1 MSASL
6 PDTYQ
11 TDREGSG
18 GNGHRVFAEILS
30 TTFGGFGVTKLSD
43 ALTAIPKSASDPEPK
58 SIERLTRR
66 KQFLNVAKGKRCHT
80 SAFTLQSAPSGSPAR
95 TRGSRSR
102 PVEATFPTPEAAV
115 VTPDPTCGTQ
125 PRFGITVTKKIG
137 GAVMRNRIRRRLKE
151 ALRGLVP
158 LTARRGH
165 DYVIVA
171 RGEALGMPFPLLQ
184 ESLAKALV
192 RIDGASAKAGQAQ
205 SASGKMPR
213 EHRPAQGSKERRPH
227 KDRTG
232 EAPKA

>member
-1 MSASL
+1 MVAEQRGAKT
-6 PDTYQ
+6 P
-11 TDREGSG
+11 
-18 GNGHRVFAEILS
+18 RVSAEILS
-30 TTFGGFGVTKLSD
+30 TTFGGLVVTKLSD
-43 ALTAIPKSASDPEPK
+43 AVAAIPKTPSVPEAK

-66 KQFLNVAKGKRCHT
+66 RQFLNVAKGKRCHT
-80 SAFTLQSAPSGSPAR
+80 SAFTLQSAPSGSTAP

-102 PVEATFPTPEAAV
+102 PVEATVLTPEASV
-115 VTPDPTCGTQ
+115 VTSDPTCGTQ

-158 LTARRGH
+158 LPARLGH

-184 ESLAKALV
+184 ESLAKALI
-192 RIDGASAKAGQAQ
+192 RIDGASAKAGHAQ
-205 SASGKMPR
+205 SASDRLPHR
-213 EHRPAQGSKERRPH
+213 HRPAQGTKDSQPR